1 MDKAM
6 FVCIAG
12 LTVIIIASV
21 IYMMA
26 TVHDEY
32 SETCN
37 IPIRMQIPNYDC
49 NVWVMTGGS
58 MICVDEK
65 SKYYT
70 CNIVNM
76 KCSPAYIEYAN
87 ECRWLREI

>member
-1 MDKAM
+1 MDRKFLAIAIACVAILAG
-6 FVCIAG
+6 FVY
-12 LTVIIIASV
+12 LTMS
-21 IYMMA
+21 YF
-26 TVHDEY
+26 
-32 SETCN
+32 SQNSKTCN

-76 KCSPAYIEYAN
+76 KCSPMYIEYAN